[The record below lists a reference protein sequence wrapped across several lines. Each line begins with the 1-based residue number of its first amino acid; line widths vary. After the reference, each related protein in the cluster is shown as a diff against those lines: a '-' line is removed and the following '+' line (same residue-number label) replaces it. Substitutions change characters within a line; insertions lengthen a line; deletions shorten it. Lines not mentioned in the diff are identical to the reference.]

1 MKNSPAMEELA
12 LAIEDI
18 RERSTSDQHSVID
31 LILTEVRKTHK
42 IIEANDLIA
51 LNNDL
56 QRLETLRKLAS
67 TYLTIQA
74 Y

>member
-1 MKNSPAMEELA
+1 MNNNPAMEELE
-12 LAIEDI
+12 LVIEDI
-18 RERSTSDQHSVID
+18 REKSMSAHHGVID

-56 QRLETLRKLAS
+56 IVKNDDLKKWK
-67 TYLTIQA
+67 
-74 Y
+74 